1 MPDPKDYTLEV
12 LEAMFS
18 NRYSTTDSGY
28 KEHCAQP
35 IPPPP
40 VIPHWKARDNSPS
53 RHGERS
59 RQRSFRS
66 AYVLYAL
73 VLNYSYRMTVETWSA
88 ITISFATIDP
98 ELLHHGPCL
107 RHSLLF
113 G

>member
-66 AYVLYAL
+66 AYDDRRNMER
-73 VLNYSYRMTVETWSA
+73 NYHQFR
-88 ITISFATIDP
+88 DDRP
-98 ELLHHGPCL
+98 
-107 RHSLLF
+107 
-113 G
+113 